1 MWALLSSKQEPRW
14 PLLLSRQSPQAS
26 QDFRIRI
33 FEKDG
38 TCFTETSLTV
48 NRSLFFDQTWVGIPT
63 IFCSIFCCVKI
74 CQISCVVCTVQS
86 EARGAVSWSQETMT
100 NLSRERIICEVAHI
114 SKLLKNWK
122 LFCQQLLS
130 RYLGSRDFLKTISQ
144 IACSIQRIQGSGLQ
158 ETDRAL
164 PVMRLRITADLF
176 TNEGV
181 ENWRQL
187 KSKVEM
193 GK

>member
-63 IFCSIFCCVKI
+63 IFCSISCCVKI

-114 SKLLKNWK
+114 STV
-122 LFCQQLLS
+122 S
-130 RYLGSRDFLKTISQ
+130 EELKTVLSTTSLQ
-144 IACSIQRIQGSGLQ
+144 IFWIKRLLENYLTICLFKSEDPGLWIAGNWQ
-158 ETDRAL
+158 SPPCDET
-164 PVMRLRITADLF
+164 
-176 TNEGV
+176 
-181 ENWRQL
+181 
-187 KSKVEM
+187 
-193 GK
+193 